1 MDKLKKLLEG
11 NKKWYALGA
20 AVVILGIL
28 MAVGVVDVPSMP
40 TE

>member
-1 MDKLKKLLEG
+1 MDKLTKLLEG

-28 MAVGVVDVPSMP
+28 MAVGVVDNPFAAV
-40 TE
+40 E